1 MKIHNWWT
9 KNAFCRR
16 NSLSVLEYLLGSD
29 ITIYTDD
36 MNNMNSLI
44 KYVSK
49 DIQHLWWLIE
59 EFSLKFIYLKDS
71 VNSLADALSQLDIDK
86 DVT

>member
-1 MKIHNWWT
+1 M
-9 KNAFCRR
+9 
-16 NSLSVLEYLLGSD
+16 LSAVETLLVFWNILLGSD
-29 ITIYTDD
+29 IAIYTDD